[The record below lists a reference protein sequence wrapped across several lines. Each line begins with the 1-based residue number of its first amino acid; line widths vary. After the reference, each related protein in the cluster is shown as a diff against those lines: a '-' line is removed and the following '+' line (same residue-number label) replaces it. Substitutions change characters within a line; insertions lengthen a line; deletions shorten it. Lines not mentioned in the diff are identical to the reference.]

1 MTDDKEQTTQN
12 NNEQTWTI
20 EPKRPRGRPR
30 TRPPKPKKE
39 PVEKPTT
46 ITTTARVN
54 GVLPANATLL
64 KAPDDMG
71 DNARILHNARVA
83 LTLPRID
90 TSDPK
95 AVEQRAF
102 EYLDFC
108 EANDVKP
115 HLVGL
120 ASWIGVRRSTLNN
133 WRNYR
138 KNDMVGDV
146 INKFCDIMEVQWADY
161 MQNGKINPAAGIFL
175 GKNWYGYRDEQRVA
189 VVPEDN
195 IDPGDADAARE
206 KYLQNI
212 EGQIESGK
220 LLDDVVA
227 PIENDETSGET
238 DI

>member
-1 MTDDKEQTTQN
+1 MTETKQE
-12 NNEQTWTI
+12 WTI

-46 ITTTARVN
+46 ITTNARVN
-54 GVLPANATLL
+54 GVLPPNATLL

-108 EANDVKP
+108 EANDQKP
-115 HLVGL
+115 HIVGL

-138 KNDMVGDV
+138 KNDLVGDV
-146 INKFCDIMEVQWADY
+146 INKFCEIMEVQWADY

-175 GKNWYGYRDEQRVA
+175 GKNWYGYQDEQKVTVR
-189 VVPEDN
+189 PDDTIE
-195 IDPGDADAARE
+195 PGDADAARE

-212 EGQIESGK
+212 EGELKGLGTDGELKGSG
-220 LLDDVVA
+220 LDG
-227 PIENDETSGET
+227 EDET
-238 DI
+238 